1 MAFDKK
7 TWANNQGGGTPLDA
21 SGLNDLESRI
31 ADSIDELDK
40 GVIVESG
47 FGVNGYY
54 RKWVDGS
61 VDMWHKFTVDLSSLA
76 IWTSVDYVWTLPT
89 QVLEGTLH
97 ITATARGSGG
107 LNGNVNSTFVG
118 SLLTDTDNATIRSTL
133 MSKESTQTECGVCV
147 EAHGRWK

>member
-54 RKWVDGS
+54 RKWTDGS
-61 VDMWHKFTVDLSSLA
+61 VDMWHKFTVDLSSLTP
-76 IWTSVDYVWTLPT
+76 WKSVDYVWTLPT
-89 QVLEGTLH
+89 QVLAGTLH
-97 ITATARGSGG
+97 INATSRGSGG
-107 LNGNVNSTFVG
+107 LNGNVNNTFVG
-118 SLLTDTDNATIRSTL
+118 SLLTDTDDASIRTTL
-133 MSKESTQTECGVCV
+133 MHLASTQKECLVCV